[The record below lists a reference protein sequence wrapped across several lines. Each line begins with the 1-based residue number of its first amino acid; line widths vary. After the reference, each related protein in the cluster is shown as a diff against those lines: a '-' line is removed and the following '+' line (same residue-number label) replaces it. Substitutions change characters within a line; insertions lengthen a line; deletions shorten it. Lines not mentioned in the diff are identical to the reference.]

1 MPKVRIGKA
10 DKLSRR
16 LNLKIGVE
24 NNDENQKLIK
34 RGRGKD
40 KEVMKVVEETRVKVL
55 RGDKWEIKEELVLKK
70 EKVYV
75 LKDEKLRLEVIQIYH
90 DIPVAGYKKQ
100 QS

>member
-55 RGDKWEIKEELVLKK
+55 RGDK
-70 EKVYV
+70 
-75 LKDEKLRLEVIQIYH
+75 
-90 DIPVAGYKKQ
+90 
-100 QS
+100 

>member
-16 LNLKIGVE
+16 LDLKIGVE

-40 KEVMKVVEETRVKVL
+40 KEVMKVVEKTRVKVL
-55 RGDKWEIKEELVLKK
+55 RGDK
-70 EKVYV
+70 
-75 LKDEKLRLEVIQIYH
+75 
-90 DIPVAGYKKQ
+90 
-100 QS
+100 

>member
-16 LNLKIGVE
+16 LDLKIGVE

-40 KEVMKVVEETRVKVL
+40 KEVMKVVKETRVKVL
-55 RGDKWEIKEELVLKK
+55 RGDK
-70 EKVYV
+70 
-75 LKDEKLRLEVIQIYH
+75 
-90 DIPVAGYKKQ
+90 
-100 QS
+100 